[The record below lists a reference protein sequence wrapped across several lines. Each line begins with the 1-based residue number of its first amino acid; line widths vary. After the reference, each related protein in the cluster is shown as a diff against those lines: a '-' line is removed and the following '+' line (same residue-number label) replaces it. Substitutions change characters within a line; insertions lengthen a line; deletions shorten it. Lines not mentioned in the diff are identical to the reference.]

1 MRRGLKYGLCGL
13 LGVLLLLVLALT
25 WTLASTAGSRWAL
38 ARVPGLQVS
47 HFNGQLGGQWRA
59 EQLRWQQGERLV
71 DVRHAE
77 VAWSPLC
84 LVRLTLCVE
93 RLQIA
98 RIELRLPPGEDEA
111 GDTPLRLPQLQLP
124 LAVQLGEVHIG
135 SLQLNGAEQ
144 LQGLQLA
151 ARWTRAGVQI
161 DSLRLQRGDFALD
174 LSGQLLPRGDW
185 PLSLAGK
192 LQLAAPEQ
200 QDWQLAIQI
209 VGDVQQSL
217 QVTADSMGYLNGR
230 LHGAVQPLADNLPAS
245 LQLHADGFKASSELP
260 DTMRLNKIELTA
272 SGDLAD
278 GYQVS
283 GTAELPG
290 EGGPLALALQGLLKA
305 DGAEIAALSLSAS
318 AEQQLSLS
326 GQLDW
331 REGFGLDSRFD
342 WQDFPWH
349 RLYPNVTQPPVA
361 LRRLSGELA
370 YRDGNYL
377 GHFAAALDG
386 PAGAFSLES
395 PLSGD
400 LQQLHL
406 PDLQLRAGQGR
417 ADGQL
422 TLGFA
427 DGLRW
432 DARLQLHDLDP
443 AYWLAELPGTLGGPL
458 HSQGELSDQQLSLN
472 AQIDLNGR
480 LRGQPAQFQAEA
492 TGSGEH
498 WALQRLDLRLGDN
511 RIDGSGE
518 LNRRLS
524 GQLRV
529 NLPRLGQ
536 LWPHLQGQLQGQ
548 LDLAGTLQAPQGQLS
563 LQGQRLAYIDQRL
576 QRLQLDAALDSAQQ
590 ARVELDAQGIVL
602 GETELGR
609 LTASGQGDRRQQR
622 LQLKLAGP
630 LLQSALA
637 FAGRWEQG
645 AWRGH
650 LNSGEVQSGGQDWR
664 LQQPAGLVR
673 LANGQLSLAAHCWRS
688 GAASLCGEDQRLLP
702 EPRLRYRLSDFP
714 LDSLAPWLPSDF
726 AWQGL
731 LNAEVQL
738 DLPATGPSGRV
749 VLDAGS
755 GTWRIRDRGQWLDF
769 AYAKLHLES
778 QLSPQRIDTRLDLRG
793 PKIGQLLLQARLD
806 PRPANKTLA
815 GDFRLSGVDLAL
827 AQPFLPMVE
836 HLAGRLDGSGNLS
849 GSLLAPQV
857 DGRLQ
862 LREGQL
868 SGGQLP
874 MAVEALQMDARIAG
888 ESLQLS
894 GGWRSGERGQASLAG
909 ELSWRAGLLGE
920 LRLRGSHLPVDIE
933 PYAELQVEPDLTLRI
948 AAEQLSIAG
957 KVLIPRGKIVIR
969 ELPPSTVKVSDD
981 AVIVGRES
989 VERQPVAIAM
999 DIDVEVGQERLS
1011 FSGFGL
1017 NADLAGRVHVGDD
1030 LDTRGELSLNNGR
1043 YRAYGQ
1049 RLTIRRARLLFAGP
1063 IDQPYLDVEAIRRVD
1078 SVVAGLRLSG
1088 NAEQPTSEVF
1098 SEPAMSQ
1105 QQALSYLVLGRP
1117 LAQSSGD
1124 NNLLAQAALAMGLAG
1139 SASLTGG
1146 LAQGLGIKDFQLDT
1160 EGSGASTSVV
1170 ASGSLSERLSLRYG
1184 VGVFEPANT
1193 IALRYELSKRLYLE
1207 AASGLASSL
1216 DLFYRRDF

>member
-1 MRRGLKYGLCGL
+1 MRRGLKYSLYGL
-13 LGVLLLLVLALT
+13 LGALLILVLTLT
-25 WTLASTAGSRWAL
+25 WILASTTGSRWAL
-38 ARVPGLQVS
+38 ARVAGLQVS
-47 HFNGQLGGQWRA
+47 NFSGQLGGQWRA

-71 DVRHAE
+71 EIRLAE

-84 LVRLTLCVE
+84 LLRMTLCVE
-93 RLQIA
+93 RLQVE
-98 RIELRLPPGEDEA
+98 RIELLLPPGEEE
-111 GDTPLRLPQLQLP
+111 GDAPLDLPQLQLP
-124 LAVQLGEVHIG
+124 LALELGEVQIG
-135 SLQLNGAEQ
+135 SVQLNGDEQ
-144 LQGLQLA
+144 LQGLHLA
-151 ARWTRAGVQI
+151 ARWTSTGVQF

-174 LSGQLLPRGDW
+174 LSGQLQPSGDW
-185 PLSLAGK
+185 PLRIVGK
-192 LQLAAPEQ
+192 VKLPAPEQ
-200 QDWQLAIQI
+200 QDWQLAVQI
-209 VGDVQQSL
+209 DGDLQQSL
-217 QVTADSMGYLNGR
+217 QVSADSTGYLNGR
-230 LHGAVQPLADNLPAS
+230 LRGDVQALADNLPAN
-245 LQLHADGFKASSELP
+245 LQLHADGFKASSELA
-260 DTMRLNKIELTA
+260 DTLRLNKITLNA

-278 GYQVS
+278 GYHVS
-283 GTAELPG
+283 GNAEFPG
-290 EGGPLALALQGLLKA
+290 EGGPLALTLQGLLKA
-305 DGAEIAALSLSAS
+305 DGAEIAHLTLGAS
-318 AEQQLSLS
+318 AEQQLRLS

-342 WQDFPWH
+342 WQDFPWR
-349 RLYPNVTQPPVA
+349 RLYPDLAPPAVA
-361 LRRLSGELA
+361 LHRLNGELS

-377 GHFAAALDG
+377 GHFAAELDG
-386 PAGAFSLES
+386 PAGAFTLAS

-400 LQQLHL
+400 VQQLHL
-406 PDLQLRAGQGR
+406 ADLQLRAGQGR

-432 DARLQLHDLDP
+432 DARLQLHELDP
-443 AYWLAELPGTLGGPL
+443 AYWLAELPGTLDGPL
-458 HSQGELSDQQLSLN
+458 DSQGELKDQQLSLS
-472 AQIDLNGR
+472 AQIDLDGR
-480 LRGQPAQFQAEA
+480 LRGQPAQLQAQV
-492 TGSGEH
+492 TGAGQR
-498 WALQRLDLRLGDN
+498 WGLQRLALRLGDN
-511 RIDGSGE
+511 RIDGSAE
-518 LNRRLS
+518 LDQRLS
-524 GQLRV
+524 GQLRLK
-529 NLPRLGQ
+529 LPHLVQ
-536 LWPHLQGQLQGQ
+536 LWPQLQGQLEGQ
-548 LDLAGTLQAPQGQLS
+548 LDLAGSLQAPQGQLT
-563 LQGQRLAYIDQRL
+563 LQGQRLAYSDQRL
-576 QRLQLDAALDSAQQ
+576 QRLQLDASLDSGQH
-590 ARVELDAQGIVL
+590 ARVELDAQGIAL

-609 LTASGQGDRRQQR
+609 LTASGQGDQRQQR

-637 FAGRWEQG
+637 LDGRLDQG
-645 AWRGH
+645 AWRGR
-650 LNSGEVQSGGQDWR
+650 LSSGEVQSGGQDWR
-664 LQQPAGLVR
+664 LQQPAALVR

-688 GAASLCGEDQRLLP
+688 GAASLCGEDQRLQP
-702 EPRLRYRLSDFP
+702 EPKLRYRLRDFP
-714 LDSLAPWLPSDF
+714 LDSLAQWFPKDF
-726 AWQGL
+726 AWQGK

-738 DLPATGPSGRV
+738 DMPAAGPSGQV

-769 AYAKLHLES
+769 AYDSLRLES
-778 QLSPQRIDTRLDLRG
+778 QLRAQQIDTRLNLRG
-793 PKIGQLLLQARLD
+793 PKIGELSLQARLD
-806 PRPANKTLA
+806 PRPASKPLT
-815 GDFRLSGVDLAL
+815 GDFRLTGLDLAL
-827 AQPFLPMVE
+827 ARPFLPMVE
-836 HLAGRLDGSGNLS
+836 HLAGRLDGSGSLS
-849 GSLLAPQV
+849 GSLLAPQI

-862 LREGQL
+862 LSGGEL

-874 MAVEALQMDARIAG
+874 VTVEALQVDARIAG

-909 ELSWRAGLLGE
+909 ELSWRDGLLGE
-920 LRLRGSHLPVDIE
+920 LRLRGSGLPVNIE
-933 PYAELQVEPDLTLRI
+933 PYAQLQVEPDLTLRI

-969 ELPPSTVKVSDD
+969 ELPPSTVKVSED
-981 AVIVGRES
+981 AVIVGS
-989 VERQPVAIAM
+989 ASNKQQPVAIAM

-1017 NADLAGRVHVGDD
+1017 NADLAGRVHVGND

-1088 NAEQPTSEVF
+1088 NAEQPTTEVF

-1117 LAQSSGD
+1117 LGQSSGD
-1124 NNLLAQAALAMGLAG
+1124 NNMLAQAALAMGLAG
-1139 SASLTGG
+1139 SASVTGSV
-1146 LAQGLGIKDFQLDT
+1146 AQVLGITDFQLDSQ
-1160 EGSGASTSVV
+1160 GSGISTSVV

-1184 VGVFEPANT
+1184 IGVFEPANT

>member
-1 MRRGLKYGLCGL
+1 MRRGLKYGPYGL
-13 LGVLLLLVLALT
+13 LGVLLMLALALT
-25 WTLASTAGSRWAL
+25 WMLASTAGSRWAL

-47 HFNGQLGGQWRA
+47 NFSGQLGGQWRA
-59 EQLRWQQGERLV
+59 EQLRWQQGDSLADVRLV
-71 DVRHAE
+71 E
-77 VAWSPLC
+77 VTWSPLC
-84 LVRLTLCVE
+84 LLRLTLCVE
-93 RLQIA
+93 RLQVE
-98 RIELRLPPGEDEA
+98 RIELRLPPGEDEEDA
-111 GDTPLRLPQLQLP
+111 TPWRLPQLQLP

-135 SLQLNGAEQ
+135 SLQLNGLEQ
-144 LQGLQLA
+144 LQDLQLA
-151 ARWTRAGVQI
+151 ARWTREGVQI
-161 DSLRLQRGDFALD
+161 DSLRLLRGDFALD
-174 LSGQLLPRGDW
+174 LSGQLLPSGDW
-185 PLSLAGK
+185 PLSLVGK
-192 LQLAAPEQ
+192 VQLPAPEQ
-200 QDWQLAIQI
+200 QDWLLDVKI
-209 VGDVQQSL
+209 VGDLQQSL
-217 QVTADSMGYLNGR
+217 QVTADSAGYLTGR
-230 LHGAVQPLADNLPAS
+230 LRGAVQPLADNVPAS

-260 DTMRLNKIELTA
+260 DTLRLHKIELTA

-278 GYQVS
+278 GYRVS
-283 GTAELPG
+283 GNAELPG
-290 EGGPLALALQGLLKA
+290 EGGPLALTLQGLLKA
-305 DGAEIAALSLSAS
+305 DGAEIVALSLSAS
-318 AEQQLSLS
+318 AEQQLRLS
-326 GQLDW
+326 GELDW

-342 WQDFPWH
+342 WEDFPWR
-349 RLYPNVTQPPVA
+349 RLYPEVEQPPVA

-406 PDLQLRAGQGR
+406 PDLLLRAGQGR

-458 HSQGELSDQQLSLN
+458 HSQGQLDDQQLSLN
-472 AQIDLNGR
+472 ARIDLNGR
-480 LRGQPAQFQAEA
+480 LRGQPAQLQAEA

-498 WALQRLDLRLGDN
+498 WSLQRLDLRLGDN

-518 LNRRLS
+518 LNQRLS
-524 GQLRV
+524 GQLRLK
-529 NLPRLGQ
+529 LPRLGQ
-536 LWPHLQGQLQGQ
+536 LWPQLQGQLQGQ

-563 LQGQRLAYIDQRL
+563 LQGQRLTYIDQRVE
-576 QRLQLDAALDSAQQ
+576 RVQLDAALDSAQQ

-602 GETELGR
+602 GEAELGR
-609 LTASGQGDRRQQR
+609 LKASGQGDRRRQR
-622 LQLKLAGP
+622 LQLKLDGP

-637 FAGRWEQG
+637 FAGRWDQG
-645 AWRGH
+645 AWRGQ

-673 LANGQLSLAAHCWRS
+673 LANGRLNLAAHCWRS

-714 LDSLAPWLPSDF
+714 LDSLAPWLPRDF

-738 DLPATGPSGRV
+738 DLPAAGPSGRV

-755 GTWRIRDRGQWLDF
+755 GIWRIHDRDQWLDF
-769 AYAKLHLES
+769 AYDSLRLES
-778 QLSPQRIDTRLDLRG
+778 QLSPQQIDTRLDLRG
-793 PKIGQLLLQARLD
+793 PKIGELRLQARLD
-806 PRPANKTLA
+806 PRSTNKTLA
-815 GDFRLSGVDLAL
+815 GDFRLSGLDLAL

-849 GSLLAPQV
+849 GSLLAPQI

-862 LREGQL
+862 LSEGEL
-868 SGGQLP
+868 AGDQLP
-874 MAVEALQMDARIAG
+874 MAVEALQVDARIAG
-888 ESLQLS
+888 DSLQLS

-909 ELSWRAGLLGE
+909 ELSWRSGLQGE
-920 LRLRGSHLPVDIE
+920 LRLRGNHLPVNIE
-933 PYAELQVEPDLTLRI
+933 PYAQLEVEPDLTLRI

-981 AVIVGRES
+981 ALIVGSES
-989 VERQPVAIAM
+989 VEQQPLAIAM

-1017 NADLAGRVHVGDD
+1017 NADLAGRVHVGND

-1049 RLTIRRARLLFAGP
+1049 RLTIRRARLLFIGP
-1063 IDQPYLDVEAIRRVD
+1063 IDRPYLDVEAIRRVD

-1088 NAEQPTSEVF
+1088 SAEQPSSEVF

-1117 LAQSSGD
+1117 LGQSSGD
-1124 NNLLAQAALAMGLAG
+1124 NNMLAQAALAMGLAG
-1139 SASLTGG
+1139 SAPVAGG

-1160 EGSGASTSVV
+1160 AGSGTSTSVV

>member
-1 MRRGLKYGLCGL
+1 MKYGLCGL
-13 LGVLLLLVLALT
+13 LGVLLALVLALT
-25 WTLASTAGSRWAL
+25 WILASTAGSRWAL

-47 HFNGQLGGQWRA
+47 NFSGQLGGQWRA

-71 DVRHAE
+71 DVRLAE
-77 VAWSPLC
+77 VAWSPQC
-84 LVRLTLCVE
+84 LLRLTLCVE
-93 RLQIA
+93 RLQIE
-98 RIELRLPPGEDEA
+98 RIELRVPPGEEA
-111 GDTPLRLPQLQLP
+111 GDAPLRLPQLQLP

-151 ARWTRAGVQI
+151 ARWTREGVQI

-174 LSGQLLPRGDW
+174 LSGQLRPSGDW

-192 LQLAAPEQ
+192 VQLPAPEQ
-200 QDWQLAIQI
+200 QDWQLDLQV
-209 VGDVQQSL
+209 VGDVQNSL
-217 QVTADSMGYLNGR
+217 QVTADSAGYLIGR
-230 LHGAVQPLADNLPAS
+230 LRGAVQPLADNLPAS
-245 LQLHADGFKASSELP
+245 LQLHADGFKAGSELP
-260 DTMRLNKIELTA
+260 DTLRLNKIELTA
-272 SGDLAD
+272 NGDLAD
-278 GYQVS
+278 GYRVS
-283 GTAELPG
+283 GNAELPG
-290 EGGPLALALQGLLKA
+290 EGGPLALTLQGLLKA
-305 DGAEIAALSLSAS
+305 DGAEIAGLSLSAS
-318 AEQQLSLS
+318 AEQQLRLS

-331 REGFGLDSRFD
+331 REGFGLDGRFD
-342 WQDFPWH
+342 WQDFPWQ
-349 RLYPNVTQPPVA
+349 RLYPDVEQPPVA

-406 PDLQLRAGQGR
+406 PDLLLHAGQGR

-458 HSQGELSDQQLSLN
+458 HSQGQMNDQQLSLN
-472 AQIDLNGR
+472 AQIDLKGR
-480 LRGQPAQFQAEA
+480 LRGQPAQLRAEA

-498 WALQRLDLRLGDN
+498 WLLPRLDLRLGDN

-518 LNRRLS
+518 LNQRLS
-524 GQLRV
+524 GQLRL

-536 LWPHLQGQLQGQ
+536 LWPQLQGQLQGQ
-548 LDLAGTLQAPQGQLS
+548 LDLAGSLQAPQGQLS
-563 LQGQRLAYIDQRL
+563 LQGQRLAYTDQRL
-576 QRLQLDAALDSAQQ
+576 QRVQLDATLDSAQQ

-622 LQLKLAGP
+622 LQLKLDGP

-637 FAGRWEQG
+637 LAGRLDQG
-645 AWRGH
+645 AWRGQ
-650 LNSGEVQSGGQDWR
+650 LSSAEVQSGGQDWR
-664 LQQPAGLVR
+664 LQQPAALVR

-688 GAASLCGEDQRLLP
+688 AAASLCGEDQRLLP
-702 EPRLRYRLSDFP
+702 EPRLRYRLRDFP
-714 LDSLAPWLPSDF
+714 LDSLAQWLPKDF

-738 DLPATGPSGRV
+738 DLPAAGPSGQV

-769 AYAKLHLES
+769 AYDSLRLES

-793 PKIGQLLLQARLD
+793 PKIGELLLQARLD

-815 GDFRLSGVDLAL
+815 GDFRLSGLDLAL

-836 HLAGRLDGSGNLS
+836 HMAGRLDGSGNLS
-849 GSLLAPQV
+849 GSLLAPYI

-862 LREGQL
+862 LRGGQL

-874 MAVEALQMDARIAG
+874 MDVEALQMDAQIAG
-888 ESLQLS
+888 DSLQLS
-894 GGWRSGERGQASLAG
+894 GGWRSGDQGQASLAG
-909 ELSWRAGLLGE
+909 ELSWRSGLQGE
-920 LRLRGSHLPVDIE
+920 LRLSGSHLPVNVE
-933 PYAELQVEPDLTLRI
+933 PYAQLEVEPDLTLRI
-948 AAEQLSIAG
+948 AADQLSITG
-957 KVLIPRGKIVIR
+957 EVLVPRGKIVIR
-969 ELPPSTVKVSDD
+969 ELPPSIVKVSDD
-981 AVIVGRES
+981 ALIVGRES
-989 VERQPVAIAM
+989 VEPQPLAIAM

-1017 NADLAGRVHVGDD
+1017 NADLAGRVHVGND

-1049 RLTIRRARLLFAGP
+1049 RLTLRRARLLFAGP

-1117 LAQSSGD
+1117 LGQSSGD
-1124 NNLLAQAALAMGLAG
+1124 NNMLAQAALAMGVAG
-1139 SASLTGG
+1139 SAPLTGG
-1146 LAQGLGIKDFQLDT
+1146 LAQGLGVKDIQLDT
-1160 EGSGASTSVV
+1160 EGSGISTSVV

-1184 VGVFEPANT
+1184 VGVFEPVNT

>member
-1 MRRGLKYGLCGL
+1 MRRGLKYGLYGL

-25 WTLASTAGSRWAL
+25 WMLASTAGSRWAL
-38 ARVPGLQVS
+38 AQVPGLQVS
-47 HFNGQLGGQWRA
+47 NFSGQLGGQWRA
-59 EQLRWQQGERLV
+59 EQLRWQQGDSLA
-71 DVRHAE
+71 DVRLAE

-84 LVRLTLCVE
+84 LLRLTLCVE
-93 RLQIA
+93 RLQVE
-98 RIELRLPPGEDEA
+98 RIELRLPPGEDEEDA
-111 GDTPLRLPQLQLP
+111 TPWRLPQLQLP

-135 SLQLNGAEQ
+135 SLQLNGVEQ
-144 LQGLQLA
+144 LQDLQLA
-151 ARWTRAGVQI
+151 ARWTREGMQI
-161 DSLRLQRGDFALD
+161 GSLRLLRGDFALD
-174 LSGQLLPRGDW
+174 LSGQLLPSGDW
-185 PLSLAGK
+185 PLSLVGK
-192 LQLAAPEQ
+192 VQLPAPEQ
-200 QDWQLAIQI
+200 QDWLLDVKI
-209 VGDVQQSL
+209 VGDLQQSL
-217 QVTADSMGYLNGR
+217 QVTADSAGYLTGR
-230 LHGAVQPLADNLPAS
+230 LRGDVQPLADNVPAS

-260 DTMRLNKIELTA
+260 DTLRLNKIELTA

-283 GTAELPG
+283 GNAELPG
-290 EGGPLALALQGLLKA
+290 EGGPLALTLQGLLKA
-305 DGAEIAALSLSAS
+305 DGAEIAELSLSTS
-318 AEQQLSLS
+318 ADQQLRLS

-342 WQDFPWH
+342 WQDFPWR
-349 RLYPNVTQPPVA
+349 RLYPEVAQPPVA

-432 DARLQLHDLDP
+432 DARLQLHDFDP

-458 HSQGELSDQQLSLN
+458 HSQGELNDQQLSLN

-498 WALQRLDLRLGDN
+498 WSLPRLDLRLGDN

-518 LNRRLS
+518 LNQRLS
-524 GQLRV
+524 GQLRL

-536 LWPHLQGQLQGQ
+536 LWPQLQGQLQGQ

-563 LQGQRLAYIDQRL
+563 LQGQRLSYIDQRVE
-576 QRLQLDAALDSAQQ
+576 RVQLDAALDSAQQ
-590 ARVELDAQGIVL
+590 GRVELDAQGIVL

-609 LTASGQGDRRQQR
+609 LKANGQGDRRRQR
-622 LQLKLAGP
+622 LQLKLDGP

-637 FAGRWEQG
+637 FAGSWDQG
-645 AWRGH
+645 AWRGQ

-714 LDSLAPWLPSDF
+714 LDSLAPWLPRDF

-738 DLPATGPSGRV
+738 DLPAAGPSGRV

-755 GTWRIRDRGQWLDF
+755 GIWRIRDRDQWLDF
-769 AYAKLHLES
+769 AYDSLRLES
-778 QLSPQRIDTRLDLRG
+778 QLSPQQIDTRLDLRG
-793 PKIGQLLLQARLD
+793 PKIGELLLQARLD

-815 GDFRLSGVDLAL
+815 GDFRLSGLDLAL

-849 GSLLAPQV
+849 GSLLAPQI

-862 LREGQL
+862 LSEGEL
-868 SGGQLP
+868 AGDQLP
-874 MAVEALQMDARIAG
+874 MAVEALQVDARIAG
-888 ESLQLS
+888 DGLQLS

-909 ELSWRAGLLGE
+909 ELSWRSGLQGE
-920 LRLRGSHLPVDIE
+920 LRLRGNHLPVNIE
-933 PYAELQVEPDLTLRI
+933 PYAQLEVEPDLTLRI

-981 AVIVGRES
+981 ALIVGSES
-989 VERQPVAIAM
+989 VERQPLAIAM

-1017 NADLAGRVHVGDD
+1017 NADLAGRVHVGND

-1049 RLTIRRARLLFAGP
+1049 RLTIRRARLLFIGP
-1063 IDQPYLDVEAIRRVD
+1063 IDRPYLDVEAIRRVD

-1088 NAEQPTSEVF
+1088 SAEQPTSEVF

-1117 LAQSSGD
+1117 LGQSSGD
-1124 NNLLAQAALAMGLAG
+1124 NNMLAQAALAMGLAG
-1139 SASLTGG
+1139 SAPVAGG

-1160 EGSGASTSVV
+1160 AGSGTSTSVV

>member
-13 LGVLLLLVLALT
+13 LGVLLVLALALT
-25 WTLASTAGSRWAL
+25 WMLASTAGSRWAL

-47 HFNGQLGGQWRA
+47 NFSGQLGGQWRA

-71 DVRHAE
+71 DVRLAE
-77 VAWSPLC
+77 VAWSPQC
-84 LVRLTLCVE
+84 LLRLTLCVE
-93 RLQIA
+93 RLQIE
-98 RIELRLPPGEDEA
+98 RIELRVPPGEEA
-111 GDTPLRLPQLQLP
+111 GDAPLRLPQMQLP

-151 ARWTRAGVQI
+151 ARWTREGVQI

-174 LSGQLLPRGDW
+174 LSGQLRPSGDW

-192 LQLAAPEQ
+192 VQLPAPEQ
-200 QDWQLAIQI
+200 QDWQLDLQI
-209 VGDVQQSL
+209 VGDVQNSL
-217 QVTADSMGYLNGR
+217 QVTADSAGYLTGR
-230 LHGAVQPLADNLPAS
+230 LRGAVQPLADNVPAS
-245 LQLHADGFKASSELP
+245 LQLHADGFKVGSELP
-260 DTMRLNKIELTA
+260 DTLRLNKIELTA
-272 SGDLAD
+272 NGDLAD
-278 GYQVS
+278 GYRVS
-283 GTAELPG
+283 GNAELPG
-290 EGGPLALALQGLLKA
+290 EGGPLALTLQGLLKA
-305 DGAEIAALSLSAS
+305 DGAEIAGLSLSAS
-318 AEQQLSLS
+318 AEQQLRLS

-331 REGFGLDSRFD
+331 REGFGLDGRFD
-342 WQDFPWH
+342 WQDFPWQ
-349 RLYPNVTQPPVA
+349 RLYPDVEQPPVA

-386 PAGAFSLES
+386 PAGAFNLES

-458 HSQGELSDQQLSLN
+458 HSQGQMNDQQLSLN
-472 AQIDLNGR
+472 AQIDLKGR
-480 LRGQPAQFQAEA
+480 LRGQPAQLRAEA

-498 WALQRLDLRLGDN
+498 WLLPRLDLRLGDN

-518 LNRRLS
+518 LNQRLS
-524 GQLRV
+524 GQLRL

-536 LWPHLQGQLQGQ
+536 LWPQLQGQLQGQ
-548 LDLAGTLQAPQGQLS
+548 LDLAGSLQAPQGQLS
-563 LQGQRLAYIDQRL
+563 LQGQRLAYTDQRL
-576 QRLQLDAALDSAQQ
+576 QRVQLDATLDSAQH

-622 LQLKLAGP
+622 LQLKLDGP

-637 FAGRWEQG
+637 LAGRLDQG
-645 AWRGH
+645 AWRGQ
-650 LNSGEVQSGGQDWR
+650 LSSAEVQSGGQDWR
-664 LQQPAGLVR
+664 LQQPAALVR

-688 GAASLCGEDQRLLP
+688 AAASLCGEDQRLLP
-702 EPRLRYRLSDFP
+702 EPRLRYRLRDFP
-714 LDSLAPWLPSDF
+714 LDSLAQWLPKDF

-738 DLPATGPSGRV
+738 DLPVAGPSGQV

-769 AYAKLHLES
+769 AYDSLRLES

-793 PKIGQLLLQARLD
+793 PKIGELLLQARLD

-815 GDFRLSGVDLAL
+815 GDFRLSGLDLAL

-836 HLAGRLDGSGNLS
+836 HMAGRLDGSGNLS
-849 GSLLAPQV
+849 GSLLAPYI

-862 LREGQL
+862 LRGGQL

-874 MAVEALQMDARIAG
+874 MDVEALQVDAQIAG
-888 ESLQLS
+888 DSLQLS
-894 GGWRSGERGQASLAG
+894 GGWRSGDQGQASLAG
-909 ELSWRAGLLGE
+909 ELSWRSGLQGE
-920 LRLRGSHLPVDIE
+920 LRLSGSHLPVNVE
-933 PYAELQVEPDLTLRI
+933 PYAQLEVEPDLTLRI
-948 AAEQLSIAG
+948 AAEQLSITG
-957 KVLIPRGKIVIR
+957 EVLVPRGKIVIR
-969 ELPPSTVKVSDD
+969 ELPPSIVKVSDD
-981 AVIVGRES
+981 ALIVGRES
-989 VERQPVAIAM
+989 VEPQPLAIAM

-1017 NADLAGRVHVGDD
+1017 NADLTGRVHVGND

-1049 RLTIRRARLLFAGP
+1049 RLTLRRARLLFAGP

-1117 LAQSSGD
+1117 LGQSSGD
-1124 NNLLAQAALAMGLAG
+1124 NNMLAQAALAMGVAG
-1139 SASLTGG
+1139 SAPLTGG
-1146 LAQGLGIKDFQLDT
+1146 LAQGLGVKDFQLDT
-1160 EGSGASTSVV
+1160 EGSGISTSVV

-1184 VGVFEPANT
+1184 VGVFEPVNT